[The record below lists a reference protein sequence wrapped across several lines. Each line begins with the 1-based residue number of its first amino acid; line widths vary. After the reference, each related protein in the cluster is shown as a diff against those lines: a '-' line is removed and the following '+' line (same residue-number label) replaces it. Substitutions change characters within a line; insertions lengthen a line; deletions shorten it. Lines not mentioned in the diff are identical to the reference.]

1 MKIVRAVE
9 FRDNF
14 KGVCDMVACGET
26 VVVPRPHRKNVVL
39 ISEEEYNE
47 MDRTRRNAEYLAK
60 IKQGFQD
67 IKDGKSI
74 TKTMDELLAMET
86 E

>member
-26 VVVPRPHRKNVVL
+26 LLCRAL
-39 ISEEEYNE
+39 IEK
-47 MDRTRRNAEYLAK
+47 MLC
-60 IKQGFQD
+60 
-67 IKDGKSI
+67 
-74 TKTMDELLAMET
+74 
-86 E
+86 